1 LEFRGEGEALK
12 TVIRKRDRV
21 KKTEL
26 LAMIDH
32 LRESRLVQFGKIP
45 RFVRDGNLLDCHF
58 GSI

>member
-1 LEFRGEGEALK
+1 LK

-32 LRESRLVQFGKIP
+32 LRESRLVQFGKFP